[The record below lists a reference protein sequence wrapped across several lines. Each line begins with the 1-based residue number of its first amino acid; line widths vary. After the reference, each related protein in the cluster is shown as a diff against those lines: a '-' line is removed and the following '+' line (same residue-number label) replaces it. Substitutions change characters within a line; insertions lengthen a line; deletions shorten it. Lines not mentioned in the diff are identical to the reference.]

1 VPSGRAPRR
10 YGFPFLYEKII
21 ACGRNGK
28 TCNEARMSYGCGSAG
43 SRSDFQGI
51 PSKRLSEM
59 RNSLKPRSRYEWH
72 SRLARILGRI
82 AAWSGR
88 PAGRPRHRVDRAVSM
103 LSFFIILLIVSY
115 CYFYFLINCEPALQ
129 AYFSFILCIL
139 HSLFYMRRCASQYLN
154 LDR

>member
-1 VPSGRAPRR
+1 MRSDYIFCWANIKVTCGALGPSGRAPRR

-28 TCNEARMSYGCGSAG
+28 TCNEARMSYGCGPAG

-51 PSKRLSEM
+51 PSGRLSET

-88 PAGRPRHRVDRAVSM
+88 PMRRPRHRVHRAVRHHFGIYLGS
-103 LSFFIILLIVSY
+103 LSFLLIFHTILL
-115 CYFYFLINCEPALQ
+115 CCFLHL
-129 AYFSFILCIL
+129 
-139 HSLFYMRRCASQYLN
+139 
-154 LDR
+154 